1 MKVLVA
7 CEYSGRTRNAL
18 RERGIDAW
26 SCDILPADDGS
37 EYHIQGD
44 VLSILNDGW
53 DMMVAHP
60 PCTFLSNSGVSWL
73 HKRPERW
80 KKLDDGAS
88 FFKKLLDA
96 DIPLI
101 AIENPIPHKYA
112 VARIGSQY
120 TQIVQPWM
128 FGHPERKATCFWLKG
143 LPNLIPTE
151 DVKEEMLALPRN
163 KQHRLHYL
171 PPSEDRWKIRST
183 TFQGISDAIAQ
194 QWGSFLNKTMGEH
207 GADPLTE
214 CEQE

>member
-18 RERGIDAW
+18 RERGINAW

-112 VARIGSQY
+112 VARIGSRY

-143 LPNLIPTE
+143 LPNLIPTK